1 MRTFARKDQEGK
13 LDLHVIHL
21 HPDSGCLLQDLHV
34 LEERLGGQHVAVLR
48 RLDQHLVDPAVILP
62 QRLLHVSQLLVQ
74 PAALLHPELLYPVL
88 HHDGL
93 EADAE
98 GTEQEE
104 TDEENLAGMLLD
116 EMTQLVE
123 FLLDFTSDPEGGFV
137 TRGSTLNIKLFK
149 IIREICEGW
158 LDVRPSSELTF
169 QCLRG

>member
-1 MRTFARKDQEGK
+1 MRTFDRKHKQRT
-13 LDLHVIHL
+13 LHLHVIHL
-21 HPDSGCLLQDLHV
+21 HPHSGGLLQHIHV
-34 LEERLGGQHVAVLR
+34 LEERLRGQHVPVLR
-48 RLDQHLVDPAVILP
+48 CLDQHLVDATVVLP
-62 QRLLHVSQLLVQ
+62 QRLLHVSELLVQ

-149 IIREICEGW
+149 IIQEICEGW